1 VTFIQFSIFRLVEN
15 LFRGPKFHDI
25 LDQIDNSEYI
35 SNCTILNLKQSDNAK
50 ARTNLI
56 SKIPTSETSCCGSV
70 IITSSTSG
78 NCLMW
83 TMITLDLIVDNYVWI
98 MYSINF
104 KRNIGVSCY
113 LYIYCNN
120 VMLFFSLYFPFVIIK
135 NKKPSNVVHMTCY
148 WNNLHYVR
156 TISKDWKANE
166 Y

>member
-1 VTFIQFSIFRLVEN
+1 MLNNITLSLYVYSVQSTVAFIQFSIFRLVEKN
-15 LFRGPKFHDI
+15 FRGPKFHDI

-83 TMITLDLIVDNYVWI
+83 TMITLDLIEDNYVWS

-104 KRNIGVSCY
+104 KRKYWCFLLLI
-113 LYIYCNN
+113 YI
-120 VMLFFSLYFPFVIIK
+120 VQ
-135 NKKPSNVVHMTCY
+135 
-148 WNNLHYVR
+148 
-156 TISKDWKANE
+156 
-166 Y
+166 

>member
-1 VTFIQFSIFRLVEN
+1 MINDITLSLYVYSVQSTVTFIQFSIFRLVEN

-35 SNCTILNLKQSDNAK
+35 SNCTILNLKQSDKAK

-56 SKIPTSETSCCGSV
+56 SKIPTSKTSCCGSV
-70 IITSSTSG
+70 IITSSTSD

-104 KRNIGVSCY
+104 KRKYWCFLLLIFFPVFSIRKCTSFNC
-113 LYIYCNN
+113 
-120 VMLFFSLYFPFVIIK
+120 ML
-135 NKKPSNVVHMTCY
+135 
-148 WNNLHYVR
+148 LH
-156 TISKDWKANE
+156 N
-166 Y
+166 